1 MSIGNNIVVNPIGN
15 IHERIKIII
24 SFVLFATY
32 SNTPVSV
39 IWFEDEH
46 VNKTKLHE
54 LYVDLIN
61 VIDVDTLKTMNYLYD
76 PKLSTESMISQYLQN
91 DVHGKTFVIETNE
104 EFFSKQQFATIE
116 MYRESRD
123 KMYRKLIDENI
134 AGNLIGIAGCYD
146 YAKKIGLVTEC
157 EDTHAIFKDKKNIC
171 VLNQELRMQKN
182 TIDFYSF
189 LISLKYLDC
198 IFVDAT
204 FMLDEDIR
212 EMFSILNVKSI
223 TCIV

>member
-1 MSIGNNIVVNPIGN
+1 MSISNNIVVNPIGN

-24 SFVLFATY
+24 SFILFATH
-32 SNTPVSV
+32 SNIPVSV

-61 VIDVDTLKTMNYLYD
+61 VIDLDTLKTMNYIYD
-76 PKLSTESMISQYLQN
+76 PKLSAESLISHYLQN
-91 DVHGKTFVIETNE
+91 DVHGKTIVIETNE

-123 KMYRKLIDENI
+123 TMYRELIDEKI
-134 AGNLIGIAGCYD
+134 AGNLYGIAGCYD
-146 YAKKIGLVTEC
+146 YVNKIGLVTEC
-157 EDTHAIFKDKKNIC
+157 EDTHTTFKDKKNIC
-171 VLNQELRMQKN
+171 VLNEELRIQKK

-189 LISLKYLDC
+189 MISLKYLDC

-212 EMFSILNVKSI
+212 EMISILNVKSI
-223 TCIV
+223 SCIL